1 MLLDLIQSE
10 SKTYSFSP
18 YYFVTMKTDK
28 NIIAIYSVY
37 SENSSKLIIDKF
49 DSFMNPSSKWI
60 FDFTQTFDSFIVVDD
75 TQNQT
80 IYDYVS

>member
-49 DSFMNPSSKWI
+49 DSFMNPASKWI
-60 FDFTQTFDSFIVVDD
+60 SDFTQTFDSFIVVDD